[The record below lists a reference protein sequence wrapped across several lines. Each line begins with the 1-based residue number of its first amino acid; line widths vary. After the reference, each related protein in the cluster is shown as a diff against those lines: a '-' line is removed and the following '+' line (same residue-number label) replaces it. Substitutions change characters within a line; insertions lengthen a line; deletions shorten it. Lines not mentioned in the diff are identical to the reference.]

1 MENLLVSACLMG
13 FECKYCSGSNYIGD
27 EKMAA
32 LKEKYVLI
40 PVCPESA
47 GGLPTPRDPSERI
60 GDKVMS
66 SKGVDVTA
74 NYKKGADVA
83 LWLCKKYGC
92 KKALLKAKSPSCGR
106 DVIYDG
112 TFTGTL
118 TQRHG
123 VTTELLI
130 QNNIEVFSEKELDK
144 LGI

>member
-13 FECKYCSGSNYIGD
+13 FECKYCGGSNYIGD

-32 LKEKYVLI
+32 LKEKYRLI

-60 GDKVMS
+60 GDKVIS
-66 SKGVDVTA
+66 SKGADVSE

-92 KKALLKAKSPSCGR
+92 KKALLKAKSPSCGT
-106 DVIYDG
+106 DMIYDG
-112 TFTGTL
+112 TFSGTL
-118 TQRHG
+118 IAGQG
-123 VTTELLI
+123 VAAELLAA
-130 QNNIEVFSEKELDK
+130 NGIEIISEKE
-144 LGI
+144 I

>member
-1 MENLLVSACLMG
+1 MENLLISACLMG
-13 FECKYCSGSNYIGD
+13 FECKYCGGSNYIGD
-27 EKMAA
+27 EKLSK
-32 LKEKYVLI
+32 LKENYVLI

-74 NYKKGADVA
+74 NYAKGAETA
-83 LWLCKKYGC
+83 LTLCQKYGC
-92 KKALLKAKSPSCGR
+92 KKAILKAKSPSCGR
-106 DVIYDG
+106 DIIYDG
-112 TFTGTL
+112 TFSGAL
-118 TQRHG
+118 TRRHG
-123 VTTELLI
+123 VTTELLL

>member
-13 FECKYCSGSNYIGD
+13 FECKYCGGSNYIGD

-32 LKEKYVLI
+32 LKEKYRLI

-60 GDKVMS
+60 GDKVIS
-66 SKGVDVTA
+66 SKGADVTA

-92 KKALLKAKSPSCGR
+92 KKALLKAKSPSCGK
-106 DVIYDG
+106 DMIYDG
-112 TFTGTL
+112 TFSGTL
-118 TQRHG
+118 LAGRG
-123 VTTELLI
+123 VAAELLAE
-130 QNNIEVFSEKELDK
+130 NGIEIISEKE
-144 LGI
+144 I

>member
-1 MENLLVSACLMG
+1 MENLLISACLMG
-13 FECKYCSGSNYIGD
+13 FECKYCGGSNYIGD
-27 EKMAA
+27 EKLSK
-32 LKEKYVLI
+32 LKENYVLI

-83 LWLCKKYGC
+83 LWLCKKYDC
-92 KKALLKAKSPSCGR
+92 KKALLKAKSPSCGK
-106 DVIYDG
+106 DMIYDG
-112 TFTGTL
+112 TFSGAL

-123 VTTELLI
+123 VTTELLL

>member
-1 MENLLVSACLMG
+1 MENLLISACLMG
-13 FECKYCSGSNYIGD
+13 FECKYCGGSNYIGD
-27 EKMAA
+27 EKFSK
-32 LKEKYVLI
+32 LKENYVLI

-74 NYKKGADVA
+74 NYAKGAETA
-83 LWLCKKYGC
+83 LTLCQKYDC
-92 KKALLKAKSPSCGR
+92 KKAVLKAKSPSCGR
-106 DVIYDG
+106 DIIYDG
-112 TFTGTL
+112 TFSGAL

-123 VTTELLI
+123 VTTELLL

-144 LGI
+144 FGI

>member
-13 FECKYCSGSNYIGD
+13 FECKYCGGSNYIGD

-32 LKEKYVLI
+32 LKEKYRLI

-60 GDKVMS
+60 GDKVIS
-66 SKGVDVTA
+66 SKGADVTA

-92 KKALLKAKSPSCGR
+92 KKALLKAKSPSCGK
-106 DVIYDG
+106 DMIYDG
-112 TFTGTL
+112 TFSGTL
-118 TQRHG
+118 IAGQG
-123 VTTELLI
+123 VAAELLAE
-130 QNNIEVFSEKELDK
+130 NGIEIISEKE
-144 LGI
+144 I